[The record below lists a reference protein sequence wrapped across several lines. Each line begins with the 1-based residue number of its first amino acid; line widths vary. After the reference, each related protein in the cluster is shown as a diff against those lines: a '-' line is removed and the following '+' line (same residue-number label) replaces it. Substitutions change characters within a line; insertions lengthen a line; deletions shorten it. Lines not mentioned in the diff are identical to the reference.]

1 MSFKHII
8 NVCSSTIVSSLYNW
22 RGTVGS
28 RKVKLPEEGLI
39 LFDRESCPECR
50 LVRQALTELNL
61 DVLIYPCP
69 EEGDRHLRSL
79 QEVSGAEQ
87 IPFLFDQNTAEK
99 LTGSEAILAYL
110 YNEYAKKAV
119 PEKFQLGRFDHIK
132 DSLSDF
138 LRAGAGKT
146 ASSSKQAEQSLILY
160 SFESSPFS
168 RPVREKLCEL
178 QLPYQLINL
187 GKQQKADMGPAVF
200 RFHTGPYVPVSGSKR
215 EDFLKRHDQV
225 MVPYLFDPN
234 TGQGLFQSEQI
245 LEYLTETYQLTH

>member
-1 MSFKHII
+1 MSFKHMI
-8 NVCSSTIVSSLYNW
+8 NVCSSTLVSSLYNW
-22 RGTVGS
+22 HGTVGS

-39 LFDRESCPECR
+39 LFDRESCADCR

-61 DVLIYPCP
+61 DALIYPCP
-69 EEGDRHLRSL
+69 EQGDRHLQSL
-79 QEVSGAEQ
+79 REVSGAEQ

-99 LTGSEAILAYL
+99 VLGSEAILSYL
-110 YNEYAKKAV
+110 FEQYANKSV
-119 PEKFQLGRFDHIK
+119 PEKFQAGRFDHIK
-132 DSLSDF
+132 DVMCNV
-138 LRAGAGKT
+138 LRSGAGKT
-146 ASSSKQAEQSLILY
+146 AVASNTAQQALILY

-215 EDFLKRHDQV
+215 EDFLRRHDQV

-245 LEYLTETYQLTH
+245 LQYLTETYQLDA